1 MRHRGASEREVLH
14 LEDKERN
21 DAYVPEVPDSPVDSP
36 AIFAEHVVAAFMSQT
51 TSNPIAEKM
60 TPDNIDRM
68 LDSKVK
74 IAMFALILKIAVVA
88 IVMIGVV
95 VIILLLRSFDIAVMS
110 DIIKT
115 LLTAAVSFAGG
126 YGFGKSKKDD

>member
-1 MRHRGASEREVLH
+1 M
-14 LEDKERN
+14 EDKERN
-21 DAYVPEVPDSPVDSP
+21 EAYVPEVPDAPDDSP
-36 AIFAEHVVAAFMSQT
+36 SNFAEHVVAAFMSQT
-51 TSNPIAEKM
+51 TSNPITEKM
-60 TPDNIDRM
+60 TPENIDHM

-74 IAMFALILKIAVVA
+74 LATLALIFKIAVVA
-88 IVMIGVV
+88 LVMIGIIA
-95 VIILLLRSFDIAVMS
+95 VIVLLRSFDIAAMS